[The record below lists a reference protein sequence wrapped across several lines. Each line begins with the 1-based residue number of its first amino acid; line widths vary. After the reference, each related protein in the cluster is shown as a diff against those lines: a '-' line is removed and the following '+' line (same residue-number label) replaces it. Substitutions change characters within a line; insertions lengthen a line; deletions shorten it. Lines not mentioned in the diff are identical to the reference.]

1 MILFDRGVL
10 MNGFEEK
17 VFNEF
22 ENEIKLFYCG
32 KRVRSISHTYGPYTQ
47 DRYLIYFIKEGEA
60 EVFFEN
66 GSSINISE
74 GFFVNFPNSHT
85 IYRCKEGSAWS
96 IKWIMASG
104 NAIGKYLTLL
114 GITKENPYIYL
125 HERHQT
131 EQIFD
136 EMYTFFDK
144 NTLSDKIYC
153 ISLIHK
159 LFSALASDINATKQ
173 YNNYIPYA
181 KRLIEENYMNPEFN
195 VTTLSQ
201 MLSLHHN
208 YFSLL
213 FKKETGISPIKAIT
227 DCRLKNACKML
238 GFTDMLIKEIAIENG
253 FSDELYFSRIF
264 KKNFGISPKAYRK
277 NINIAE

>member
-1 MILFDRGVL
+1 MVICYRGVF
-10 MNGFEEK
+10 MKDFEEK

-32 KRVRSISHTYGPYTQ
+32 KRVRSISHKYGPYNQ

-60 EVFFEN
+60 EVFFRN

-74 GFFVNFPNSHT
+74 GFFVNFPNSYT
-85 IYRCKEGSAWS
+85 TYRCKEGSAWS

-104 NAIGKYLTLL
+104 NAIGKYLSLL
-114 GITKENPYIYL
+114 GITEEKPYVPL
-125 HERHQT
+125 TESHKT

-136 EMYTFFDK
+136 EMYEYFDK
-144 NTLSDKIYC
+144 NSISDKIYC

-159 LFSALASDINATKQ
+159 LFSALSYDMNSIKK
-173 YNNYIPYA
+173 YSNYIQSA
-181 KRLIEENYMNPEFN
+181 IKMIEENFNNPEFN
-195 VTTLSQ
+195 VTSLSK

-213 FKKETGISPIKAIT
+213 FKKETGITPIKAIT
-227 DCRLKNACKML
+227 DYRLKNARKML
-238 GFTDMLIKEIAIENG
+238 GFTDMLIKEIAISSG

-264 KKNFGISPKAYRK
+264 KKHFGVSPEVYRK
-277 NINIAE
+277 NINISE

>member
-1 MILFDRGVL
+1 MKD
-10 MNGFEEK
+10 FEEK

-32 KRVRSISHTYGPYTQ
+32 KRVRSISHTYGPYNQ
-47 DRYLIYFIKEGEA
+47 DKYLIYFIKEGEA

-85 IYRCKEGSAWS
+85 TYRCKEGSAWS

-114 GITKENPYIYL
+114 GITEENPYIPL
-125 HERHQT
+125 HESHKT

-136 EMYTFFDK
+136 EMYDFFDK
-144 NTLSDKIYC
+144 NSLSDKIYC
-153 ISLIHK
+153 ISIIHK
-159 LFSALASDINATKQ
+159 LFSVLSYDINASKQ
-173 YNNYIPYA
+173 YNTYIYKA
-181 KRLIEENYMNPEFN
+181 ERLIEENFNKPEFN
-195 VTTLSQ
+195 VTALSK

-227 DCRLKNACKML
+227 DYRLKNACKML
-238 GFTDMLIKEIAIENG
+238 SFTDMLIKEIAIANG
-253 FSDELYFSRIF
+253 YSDELYFSRIF
-264 KKNFGISPKAYRK
+264 KKNFGISPEVYRK
-277 NINIAE
+277 NSYKFDKE